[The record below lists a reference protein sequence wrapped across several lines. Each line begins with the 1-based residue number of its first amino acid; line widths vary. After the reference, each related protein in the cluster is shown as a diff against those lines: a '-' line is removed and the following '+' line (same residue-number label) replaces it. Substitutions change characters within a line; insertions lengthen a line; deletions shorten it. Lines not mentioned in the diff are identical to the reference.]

1 MERLTLEK
9 LLEAPGLQHPEWS
22 IGEATTSLAIV
33 WGDGRLFSP

>member
-9 LLEAPGLQHPEWS
+9 LLEVPSLQNPEWS

-33 WGDGRLFSP
+33 WGDVHLFPP